1 MMADLTVSV
10 NMMVNEQEEEEE
22 ERYVNVARG
31 EHRGEDNGGGR
42 TPDDSWLEMETEEET
57 EEMFYANVLV

>member
-1 MMADLTVSV
+1 MMADLTVSI

-31 EHRGEDNGGGR
+31 
-42 TPDDSWLEMETEEET
+42 
-57 EEMFYANVLV
+57 

>member
-31 EHRGEDNGGGR
+31 
-42 TPDDSWLEMETEEET
+42 
-57 EEMFYANVLV
+57 